1 MSPGPSA
8 HFPPLSGG
16 RTADTVR
23 PSDVPLLGGHQCGR
37 RFTKVLTEHGWPV
50 ALKPPHE
57 RGVVGCHPFDAPE
70 RFKLREEQP
79 QLAAQRGMRGLLAP
93 IKVCY

>member
-8 HFPPLSGG
+8 DFPPLSGG

-23 PSDVPLLGGHQCGR
+23 PSGVPLLGGHQSRR

-57 RGVVGCHPFDAPE
+57 LVAEDLRAAHMALSAITGEFTSDDLLGVIFS
-70 RFKLREEQP
+70 RFCIGK
-79 QLAAQRGMRGLLAP
+79 
-93 IKVCY
+93 